1 MGNPAVSF
9 LDEPTSG
16 VDPVARRCLWE
27 AIGRKLKQNISI
39 VLTSHSMEE
48 CEALCN
54 RLIIMVNGQIK
65 CIGSPLHLKNKY
77 GNSYNLTLK
86 VMQDKLYVSSLRRQS
101 LNELEK
107 KIEKIKS
114 FISQTFPT
122 SQLKAIHNN
131 QIEYVIQ
138 NQDDYVIRCSEIF
151 VVIEKNK
158 ETLKLEDYSVS
169 QTNLEQIFLSF
180 ARDQRERLEDGE
192 KLMETTEE
200 ETSF

>member
-1 MGNPAVSF
+1 F

-27 AIGRKLKQNISI
+27 AIGKKLKQNISI

-54 RLIIMVNGQIK
+54 RLIIMVNGQIT

-86 VMQDKLYVSSLRRQS
+86 VSQDRLFVASLRRQS

-107 KIEKIKS
+107 KIEKIKT

-131 QIEYVIQ
+131 LMEYVIK
-138 NQDDYVIRCSEIF
+138 NQDNYVIRCSEIF
-151 VVIEKNK
+151 DVIENNK
-158 ETLKLEDYSVS
+158 QLLSLEDYSVS

-180 ARDQRERLEDGE
+180 ARKQRERLEDVLSE
-192 KLMETTEE
+192 QFETED
-200 ETSF
+200 ETNL